1 MPFYTGRDSFLPKFQ
16 SAVSAVECALAFQE
30 TIQEHNNA
38 NNKTVKLEFRIGIN
52 SVYIIKEKDN
62 VLGDGLNIAA
72 RL

>member
-1 MPFYTGRDSFLPKFQ
+1 M
-16 SAVSAVECALAFQE
+16 SAVECAVAFQE

-38 NNKTVKLEFRIGIN
+38 NDKTVKLEFRIGIN
-52 SVYIIKEKDN
+52 SAYIIKEKDN